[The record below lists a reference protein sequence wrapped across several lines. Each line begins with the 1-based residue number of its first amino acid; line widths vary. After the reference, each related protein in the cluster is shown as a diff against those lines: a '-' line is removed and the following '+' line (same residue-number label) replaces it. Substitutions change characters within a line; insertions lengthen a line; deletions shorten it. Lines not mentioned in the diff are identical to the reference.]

1 MELLKDRIYEIVKGM
16 IISCE
21 LEPGSFISET
31 DLEKKLKVSRTPLR
45 EAFSRLEQE
54 NLLKVIPKKGV
65 QVKNL
70 SLTTINFTYETR
82 LLLGPFILE
91 NYWQEINRDEISKL
105 LKLTLELMNKIKPKK
120 ELNKQIKDIH
130 LFFDL
135 DDRFHHTI
143 TMSCDNDFLREAL
156 IRAENEVRRTRVLI
170 GKDSRYIA
178 SANEHIRIMEDILN
192 DKKEDAKKDLITH
205 LSNSKDI
212 ALKSMNTKAI
222 NYR

>member
-105 LKLTLELMNKIKPKK
+105 LKLTLELMNKIKPKE

-135 DDRFHHTI
+135 DDRFHRTI

-178 SANEHIRIMEDILN
+178 SANEHIRIMQDILN